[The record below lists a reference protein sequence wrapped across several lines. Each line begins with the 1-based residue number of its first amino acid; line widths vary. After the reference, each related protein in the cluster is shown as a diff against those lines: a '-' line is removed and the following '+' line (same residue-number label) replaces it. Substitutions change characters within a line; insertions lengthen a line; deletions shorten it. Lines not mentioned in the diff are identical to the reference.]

1 VLRKQ
6 IWTPKLDTTLNDTE
20 MRYIDGML
28 MCSLLFNDYVWADTT
43 PFDLWEKPVY
53 IFAAIG
59 KVMDVYRDNSENFSQ

>member
-1 VLRKQ
+1 
-6 IWTPKLDTTLNDTE
+6 